1 MYVMSN
7 RTMKSTTRF
16 FLEEVVIA
24 LVVFSSVQLCF
35 AETRK
40 PQLLD
45 FKYNINSQCG
55 EDGVIQK
62 IFEIIGTTTKR
73 CIEFGAW
80 DGIYLSNTAN
90 LYMNYGWHAT
100 LIEIS
105 PIKYEALVKN
115 VEPKCPSCVL
125 LNRGVGLGDES
136 LDQLLKQQNMVDW
149 KFDLLSIDID
159 GNDYYIFESLQIVR
173 PRVVLVEYN
182 PTLPAHLDILYP
194 YDPENHMGCSVAA
207 LVRVGASKG
216 YRLAALTE
224 VNAVFVV
231 EEEFHKLAAFE
242 TSLEKIKVD
251 YAVSYLVTD
260 YLGRYAVVSKKDFV
274 FPYGLTVP
282 MKDTIVGVNI
292 SYYQIQL
299 QL

>member
-1 MYVMSN
+1 
-7 RTMKSTTRF
+7 
-16 FLEEVVIA
+16 
-24 LVVFSSVQLCF
+24 
-35 AETRK
+35 
-40 PQLLD
+40 
-45 FKYNINSQCG
+45 
-55 EDGVIQK
+55 
-62 IFEIIGTTTKR
+62 
-73 CIEFGAW
+73 
-80 DGIYLSNTAN
+80 
-90 LYMNYGWHAT
+90 MNYGWHAT

-105 PIKYEALVKN
+105 PIKFEALVQN
-115 VEPKCPSCVL
+115 VKPKCPSCVL
-125 LNRGVGLGDES
+125 LNIRVGIGEES
-136 LDQLLKQQNMVDW
+136 LDQLLKQQNMADW
-149 KFDLLSIDID
+149 EFDLLSIDID
-159 GNDYYIFESLQIVR
+159 GNDYYIFESLHIIR

-194 YDPENHMGCSVAA
+194 YDPDNHMGCSVSA
-207 LVRVGASKG
+207 LVRVGSSKG
-216 YRLAALTE
+216 YRLVALTE
-224 VNAVFVV
+224 VNAIFVV
-231 EEEFHKLAAFE
+231 EEEFHKFADYE